1 MKICLVHEEYPEET
15 NFGGIATYQKRLA
28 LALKNR
34 GHEVTVITRAL
45 YGEREYTEDGINIIR
60 ISKNDTD
67 NKVKDY
73 EEYRL
78 KIKDIINDLVK
89 NNKVEVL
96 EVPDWGAEAI
106 FYQRDRKIPMVIK
119 LHTPLCVWAEF
130 NKNGLGDGIQDEML
144 KWEDEAIRSA
154 DYLISCTQILKDL
167 VLEKMDLEESKIEVV
182 PNPGNINDF
191 YPMTPFHQSKTILYC
206 GSLEQRKGVDVLA
219 KAIPLVMDK
228 LNDKDIKFCF
238 IGKDTTR
245 NELGIS
251 TIEFIKNI
259 IPEEYHSNI
268 EFLGQLPNGD
278 LNVHYNNAR
287 IGIVPSK
294 FDNLPY
300 VAMEQLF
307 TEMPLI
313 ASDNTGVREMMVN
326 NESGLLFRNDDHL
339 DLANKI
345 IYLYENPNI
354 AQKYGKAARNRMLE
368 LYAPDHIAKI
378 MEKIYGGLIDNNS
391 R

>member
-34 GHEVTVITRAL
+34 GHEITVITRAL
-45 YGEREYTEDGINIIR
+45 NGGREYVEDGINIIR
-60 ISKNDTD
+60 INKNDTD

-78 KIKDIINDLVK
+78 KVKKIITKLVEDK
-89 NNKVEVL
+89 KVEVL

-106 FYQRDRKIPMVIK
+106 FYQRERKVPMVVK

-130 NKNGLGDGIQDEML
+130 NKNGLGEGIQEKML
-144 KWEDEAIRSA
+144 EWEDEAIKTA
-154 DYLISCTQILKDL
+154 DHVISCTQILKDL
-167 VLEKMDLEESKIEVV
+167 VLDKMDLEESKIEVV
-182 PNPGNINDF
+182 PNPGNIADF
-191 YPMTPFHQSKTILYC
+191 YPMAPFHQSKTILYC
-206 GSLEQRKGVDVLA
+206 GSTEQRKGVDVLA
-219 KAIPLVMDK
+219 KAIPLVMEK
-228 LNDKDIKFCF
+228 LNDQEIKFIF

-245 NELGIS
+245 NEKGIS

-259 IPEEYHSNI
+259 VPLKFHGNI

-300 VAMEQLF
+300 VAMEQLL
-307 TEMPLI
+307 TEMPLV

-326 NESGLLFRNDDHL
+326 NESGLLFKNEDHI

-345 IYLYENPNI
+345 IFLYENPAI
-354 AQKYGKAARNRMLE
+354 AKKYGENARVRMLE
-368 LYAPDHIAKI
+368 LYAPDRIAKI
-378 MEKIYGGLIDNNS
+378 MEKIYGDLIDNNN